1 MTKFE
6 KGWKGGPG
14 RPKLTQ
20 EEKDIRKMALEH
32 AEDVVATLIMWVK
45 QGVEPAASVAAC
57 KELLNRAFGMST
69 QHSVSEVNVTY
80 TGARERLGRKLHAVV
95 ESKPEERASILT
107 H

>member
-32 AEDVVATLIMWVK
+32 ADEAVRRLVFWMSQNTEAAAAIAAT
-45 QGVEPAASVAAC
+45 
-57 KELLNRAFGMST
+57 KEILNRAFGMST